1 MNKIILALLGIIIIS
16 TAAVYLTQKQSTKN
30 NAMQP
35 TNINQSKEE
44 ELKIEIL
51 TEGSGA
57 AAASGNIV
65 SVHYTGAL
73 EDGTKFDSSLDRGE
87 PFVFQ
92 LGGGMVIKGWEQ
104 GLLGMKVGEKRKLTI
119 PSSLGYGQTGVGPIP
134 PNAILIFEVE
144 LLGIN

>member
-16 TAAVYLTQKQSTKN
+16 AAAVFLMQKQPTEN
-30 NAMQP
+30 NTMQP
-35 TNINQSKEE
+35 ISINQPKKE

-57 AAASGNIV
+57 AAAAGNIV

-73 EDGTKFDSSLDRGE
+73 EDGIKFDSSLDRGE

-119 PSSLGYGQTGVGPIP
+119 PPYLGYGQTGVGPIP
-134 PNAILIFEVE
+134 PNATLIFEVE